1 MVRESVIYQSI
12 LLNGWRQ
19 GSVTSWRIIHELNA
33 GDKSNFVP
41 LSQVRIE
48 SEVAWIEQKLI
59 EEFETIDEKL
69 IEPLRKLS
77 IEELEALSEEFTD
90 LLRPQNVEGWLEE
103 KIQSGCQPWF
113 YQSIV
118 EYLNNQKNILNW

>member
-1 MVRESVIYQSI
+1 MVRQSVIYQSI

-90 LLRPQNVEGWLEE
+90 LLRPQNVEGWLDD

-118 EYLNNQKNILNW
+118 EYLKKSKKYSE